1 MRLLNASANV
11 SRYKASGRTQS
22 SGTGATSSN
31 NLLVMERSS
40 MELHA
45 ERASHNAL
53 SRGLGA
59 PAVSLCS
66 VPAAGGC
73 SLPARASPAPAPHSS
88 TKKNKNADH
97 RAPFV
102 FAGPGGFVKH
112 GVVLKTTRA

>member
-59 PAVSLCS
+59 PAGSLCS
-66 VPAAGGC
+66 VPAARGC
-73 SLPARASPAPAPHSS
+73 SLPARRSQAPPPQNS
-88 TKKNKNADH
+88 TKTTKRSDH
-97 RAPFV
+97 MA
-102 FAGPGGFVKH
+102 ACLGTATDGSYENE
-112 GVVLKTTRA
+112 

>member
-59 PAVSLCS
+59 PAVLPCS
-66 VPAAGGC
+66 VPSARGC
-73 SLPARASPAPAPHSS
+73 SLSALVGQNAGAHTG
-88 TKKNKNADH
+88 TKKKKSTNHKAASFWEV
-97 RAPFV
+97 R
-102 FAGPGGFVKH
+102 GG
-112 GVVLKTTRA
+112 A

>member
-11 SRYKASGRTQS
+11 SRYKASGRTHS

-53 SRGLGA
+53 SRGLRA
-59 PAVSLCS
+59 PAVSTLFG
-66 VPAAGGC
+66 AAARGC
-73 SLPARASPAPAPHSS
+73 SLPPRVGQGAARHND
-88 TKKNKNADH
+88 TKKNKNSDP
-97 RAPFV
+97 RA
-102 FAGPGGFVKH
+102 AY
-112 GVVLKTTRA
+112 L